1 MWHLFISWIILDLYV
16 VARKKFRKGWFKMY
30 QASSEFFI
38 HSSKF
43 QSTNNK
49 TLVYKEVS
57 TAMLKVGW
65 CYFFWPYLLLLDLA
79 CLVIWQTRLEMSPSQ
94 KYLAQMKVSFEDLL
108 KQLSV
113 ALRRLKDAK
122 LRVKAPKST
131 FTATKIEYLRHI
143 LTSGGLKPAA

>member
-38 HSSKF
+38 LSSKF

-49 TLVYKEVS
+49 TLVYRSIYCHVE
-57 TAMLKVGW
+57 GW
-65 CYFFWPYLLLLDLA
+65 CYIFWPYLLLLGLA

-94 KYLAQMKVSFEDLL
+94 KYLDHMKVSFEKLEQQVTKWL
-108 KQLSV
+108 V
-113 ALRRLKDAK
+113 AKMCFASFRMTENNEKYLW
-122 LRVKAPKST
+122 
-131 FTATKIEYLRHI
+131 KIML
-143 LTSGGLKPAA
+143 A